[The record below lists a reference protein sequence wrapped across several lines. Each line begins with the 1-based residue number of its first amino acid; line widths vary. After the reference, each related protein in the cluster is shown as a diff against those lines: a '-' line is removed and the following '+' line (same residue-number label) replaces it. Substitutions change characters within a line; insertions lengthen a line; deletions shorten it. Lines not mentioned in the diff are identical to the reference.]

1 MMTPEQKHKTFPP
14 DAPHLTD
21 SLESQDKE
29 RHDEGDRHH
38 PMDHP
43 LPHAPHHPQGKTVL
57 PPRHDAHSH
66 LHGDDLPEHT
76 NPPSPIKPS
85 KKMTKKGTE

>member
-1 MMTPEQKHKTFPP
+1 MMSPEQK
-14 DAPHLTD
+14 
-21 SLESQDKE
+21 DK
-29 RHDEGDRHH
+29 
-38 PMDHP
+38 
-43 LPHAPHHPQGKTVL
+43 KVL

-76 NPPSPIKPS
+76 NAPSPIKPS